1 MIRKSTL
8 LPLALAL
15 PVLGL
20 AGSWALSHRQAQ
32 QGTDWEV
39 PVAGYDPRDLL
50 RGHYIR
56 FRYEW
61 PGADNNYTDA
71 LCLKG
76 KAPTIADA
84 HWLAGAHDSPAC
96 AEIVRRNV
104 WADWQNDGIQSGQ
117 LYVAQTKARDLEK
130 KLADPK
136 LKAIVTV
143 RIRKDGKVTPLSMRF
158 RPRTNAEIAKDREE
172 REAAN
177 APPPAFIISR

>member
-61 PGADNNYTDA
+61 PYIGNNFADA

-76 KAPTIADA
+76 KAPLITDA
-84 HWLAGAHDSPAC
+84 YSLDRSDGGIAC

-104 WADWQNDGIQSGQ
+104 WADWQNDGIRTGQ

-172 REAAN
+172 REAAD
-177 APPPAFIISR
+177 APPPAFDISR